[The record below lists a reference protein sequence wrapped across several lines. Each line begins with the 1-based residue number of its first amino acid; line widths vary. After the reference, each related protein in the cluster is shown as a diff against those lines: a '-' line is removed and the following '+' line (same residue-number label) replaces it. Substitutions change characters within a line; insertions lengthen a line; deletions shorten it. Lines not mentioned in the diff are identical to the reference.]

1 MLSKPTSIAIFGVR
15 NFFQKIDPIPN
26 NIALLNCFSKKGRT
40 LNNLGSNCGR
50 GIWLIQ
56 LTPTFRLRFPNLVS
70 HTAIRAF
77 KPKLSQFIIEP
88 HNILQLSV
96 PFFRE
101 YSQEEH
107 IFGSAVEITIFLW
120 GRIFLSAWELNTWE
134 IVTYLWNCDIL
145 VNLWHTCEFVT
156 YLWNWT
162 YLWICD
168 LVKFTLLNCD
178 ILLKLDILVKLTLWN
193 CNILVKLWY
202 NLWNWKWWEMKN
214 FCSDCDSL

>member
-77 KPKLSQFIIEP
+77 KPKLSQFIIEL
-88 HNILQLSV
+88 HNILQLESTFV
-96 PFFRE
+96 HFFVNIHRKNI
-101 YSQEEH
+101 Y
-107 IFGSAVEITIFLW
+107 IFGSAVDITIFLW
-120 GRIFLSAWELNTWE
+120 GNFFCLRE
-134 IVTYLWNCDIL
+134 
-145 VNLWHTCEFVT
+145 
-156 YLWNWT
+156 NWT
-162 YLWICD
+162 LE
-168 LVKFTLLNCD
+168 
-178 ILLKLDILVKLTLWN
+178 KL
-193 CNILVKLWY
+193 
-202 NLWNWKWWEMKN
+202 
-214 FCSDCDSL
+214 

>member
-1 MLSKPTSIAIFGVR
+1 MLVFLFLPEERVNIEQFRQQLWAR
-15 NFFQKIDPIPN
+15 HLIDPTYAN
-26 NIALLNCFSKKGRT
+26 FSASFSK
-40 LNNLGSNCGR
+40 LG
-50 GIWLIQ
+50 
-56 LTPTFRLRFPNLVS
+56 
-70 HTAIRAF
+70 
-77 KPKLSQFIIEP
+77 EP
-88 HNILQLSV
+88 HSYQSFQTKIVSV
-96 PFFRE
+96 HYWASEHSTTWKYLCPFFRE

-168 LVKFTLLNCD
+168 LLVKFTLFYCD
-178 ILLKLDILVKLTLWN
+178 ILLKLDILVKL
-193 CNILVKLWY
+193 
-202 NLWNWKWWEMKN
+202 
-214 FCSDCDSL
+214 